1 MGTTGHIGIVAV
13 SPEGAAPFY
22 RQLYRDSA
30 RLFPDRLPPRV
41 TVHNEPLSTYI
52 ECVRAD
58 NWEGV
63 AELLLK
69 SVRVLHLA
77 GCDFVLTPDN
87 AVQHG
92 VMIAEHDSPIPWL
105 TMTDLVASALVENN
119 HQTVGILGTSYVTQG
134 SAYQTALGLRGVKLQ
149 APESHDVDR
158 LDEIIFKELIYGGY
172 SNTSG
177 QAMQE
182 IAQRLRDRGSE
193 ALIVAASEIRLIL
206 DEISFPLP
214 VFDAADQLSLGA
226 VIRAVGG

>member
-13 SPEGAAPFY
+13 SPEGASPFY
-22 RQLYRDSA
+22 RQLYRHSA
-30 RLFPDRLPPRV
+30 RLYPDRLPPRV
-41 TVHNEPLSTYI
+41 TIHNEPLSMYI
-52 ECVRAD
+52 DCVRSD

-92 VMIAEHDSPIPWL
+92 VMIAEHDSPLPWL
-105 TMTDLVASALVENN
+105 TMTDLVSAALVGNK

-134 SAYQTALGLRGVKLQ
+134 SAYQTALGLRGIKLQ
-149 APESHDVDR
+149 APDGEDIGR
-158 LDEIIFKELIYGGY
+158 LDEIIFKELIYGTY
-172 SNTSG
+172 SEASG
-177 QAMQE
+177 QAMLQ
-182 IAQRLRDRGSE
+182 IASRLKDRGSE

-206 DEISFPLP
+206 EDLPLP
-214 VFDAADQLSLGA
+214 LKTFDAADELAQGA
-226 VIRAVGG
+226 VIRAIGG

>member
-1 MGTTGHIGIVAV
+1 MGNTGHIGIVAV
-13 SPEGAAPFY
+13 SPEGASLFY
-22 RQLYRDSA
+22 RQLYRHSA
-30 RLFPDRLPPRV
+30 RLFPGQTPPKV
-41 TVHNEPLSTYI
+41 TVHNEPLPAYI

-63 AELLLK
+63 AELLLR

-105 TMTDLVASALVENN
+105 TMTDLVAAALVDNK
-119 HQTVGILGTSYVTQG
+119 HQTVGILGTSYVTLG

-149 APESHDVDR
+149 APDPEDVTR
-158 LDEIIFKELIYGGY
+158 LDEIIFKELIYGSY
-172 SNTSG
+172 SQASG
-177 QAMQE
+177 TTMLE
-182 IAQRLRDRGSE
+182 IAKRLQGRGSQ

-206 DEISFPLP
+206 DEIPLP
-214 VFDAADQLSLGA
+214 LPTFDAADQLAIGA